1 VNSSGVAKTLRFTV
15 ETGFGAA
22 GPRMFAMLQIAHT
35 PSALKGDSFH
45 GEYVEKLLR
54 ERQLKNSQRKLLDQQ

>member
-1 VNSSGVAKTLRFTV
+1 VAKTLQFTV

-45 GEYVEKLLR
+45 VEYAGKPLK
-54 ERQLKNSQRKLLDQQ
+54 ERQPKNSQKKLLDRQ